1 LFRKKLSEFQALL
14 DNDIMYNKTPGI
26 TEAGTDDYYMT
37 YATWQSA
44 RTILRNGYIWK
55 PDILKGQPVPN
66 GALLTNRY
74 IMPILF

>member
-1 LFRKKLSEFQALL
+1 MPALTKAWLLPQKLFRVPGLL

-44 RTILRNGYIWK
+44 RTILRNGLY
-55 PDILKGQPVPN
+55 LE
-66 GALLTNRY
+66 TRY
-74 IMPILF
+74 F